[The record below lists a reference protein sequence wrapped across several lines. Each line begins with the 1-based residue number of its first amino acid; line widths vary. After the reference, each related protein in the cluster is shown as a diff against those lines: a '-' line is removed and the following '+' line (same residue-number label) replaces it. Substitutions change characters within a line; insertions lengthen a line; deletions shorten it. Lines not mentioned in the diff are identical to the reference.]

1 MELTTFAIAMAAG
14 QLTPGPDMLLILKN
28 TLNRGFRNGLAT
40 ITGICVGIVVH
51 VTLVLTGTAA
61 LLITFPALLRTV
73 QVLGAVYLLWIA
85 SKLLR
90 HVRTTAKSRSP
101 TTSQPSSL
109 SQGFREGLVT
119 NLTNVKV
126 VILFTSLLAPL
137 AADPQGQSWLFGL
150 TIIIEAALIWPLFA
164 WFMLRPRVRTTFYRW
179 QGAFNALF
187 AILLIA
193 FAIRLLAP

>member
-28 TLNRGFRNGLAT
+28 TLNRGLKNGLAT
-40 ITGICVGIVVH
+40 IAGICLGIIGH

-61 LLITFPALLRTV
+61 LLLTFPALLRTV
-73 QVLGAVYLLWIA
+73 QVLGAFYLLWIA

-90 HVRTTAKSRSP
+90 HLGTSAKNGL
-101 TTSQPSSL
+101 TPSSQASSL
-109 SQGFREGLVT
+109 GQAFREGLLT
-119 NLTNVKV
+119 NLTNIKV

-150 TIIIEAALIWPLFA
+150 TIIVEAALIWPLFA
-164 WFMLRPRVRTTFYRW
+164 WLMLRPRIRRAFYRW
-179 QGAFNALF
+179 QVGFNALF
-187 AILLIA
+187 ALLLIA
-193 FAIRLLAP
+193 FAIRLLVP